1 MSKTCYRKLNT
12 YKYKLTDSSS
22 FDCEITGYEINHEF
36 IKLTTEGVITIST
49 GYAWDGASGPTRD
62 SISSMQASL
71 VHDALYQMFREELL
85 PQKYVKQS
93 DQLFRRMLVQD
104 GMSRFRA
111 WYWYR
116 GLRLA
121 NGTANKPGAY
131 PPHPEVCIP
140 NLT

>member
-12 YKYKLTDSSS
+12 YKYKLTDAST
-22 FDCEITGYEINHEF
+22 FDTGLTGYDVSHEF
-36 IKLTTEGVITIST
+36 IKLNAEGAITIST

-62 SISSMQASL
+62 SISSMRASL
-71 VHDALYQMFREELL
+71 VHDALYQLFREGLL

-93 DQLFRRMLVQD
+93 DQLFRRTLVAD

-111 WYWYR
+111 WYWYQ

-121 NGTANKPGAY
+121 NGSAAKPGSQ
-131 PPHPEVCIP
+131 PVHPEVCIP
-140 NLT
+140 VG